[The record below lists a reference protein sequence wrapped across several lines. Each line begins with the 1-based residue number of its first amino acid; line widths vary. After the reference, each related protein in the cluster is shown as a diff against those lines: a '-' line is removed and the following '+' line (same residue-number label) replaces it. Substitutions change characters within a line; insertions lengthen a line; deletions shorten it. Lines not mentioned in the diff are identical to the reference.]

1 MIKQYGADLLDFIL
15 SDSPPEKDIQWS
27 DTGVSSSNK
36 FLQKIWNLNYLISQ
50 KKNAKAVANSEKS
63 FTTKINS
70 FANKI
75 DNSIKNFRFNVAIA
89 LFYEVYKIF
98 KDELDSDLEKN
109 TLVKNIS
116 VIMKLM
122 LPFVPHLANE
132 CLELHGCKTV
142 NQWPSINKNIGSE
155 IIKFAVQ
162 INGKTRDIIEIEA
175 NLSEAQINNI
185 VNKSSKAKKYLLDK
199 KIIKT
204 IFINNKIINYIV

>member
-1 MIKQYGADLLDFIL
+1 MQLKIL
-15 SDSPPEKDIQWS
+15 IQCS
-27 DTGVSSSNK
+27 
-36 FLQKIWNLNYLISQ
+36 Y
-50 KKNAKAVANSEKS
+50 
-63 FTTKINS
+63 
-70 FANKI
+70 
-75 DNSIKNFRFNVAIA
+75 A
-89 LFYEVYKIF
+89 LFMKFIKFF
-98 KDELDSDLEKN
+98 KDELETLIWKKN

>member
-1 MIKQYGADLLDFIL
+1 MTWDEIKEIENSEIGFIGHH
-15 SDSPPEKDIQWS
+15 SHTHE
-27 DTGVSSSNK
+27 
-36 FLQKIWNLNYLISQ
+36 YLIDM
-50 KKNAKAVANSEKS
+50 NESE
-63 FTTKINS
+63 FINDIET
-70 FANKI
+70 ATQ
-75 DNSIKNFRFNVAIA
+75 
-89 LFYEVYKIF
+89 IF

-122 LPFVPHLANE
+122 LPFIPHLANE

-142 NQWPSINKNIGSE
+142 NQWPSIDKNIGSE